1 MKQIKNKP
9 EGGHVMP
16 ASKMRYD
23 YNDEDVANMQCW
35 KEMFGAPRRSKRKR
49 KADSDSSSSDDIC
62 QSKQASYAET
72 TQYCRAR
79 ALDSMLLNAGV
90 GGLATWREE
99 NPPCSMLS
107 PIEYRYVIQKLRT
120 VCES

>member
-1 MKQIKNKP
+1 
-9 EGGHVMP
+9 MP
-16 ASKMRYD
+16 ASKMSYD
-23 YNDEDVANMQCW
+23 YSDEDAAKMQCL
-35 KEMFGAPRRSKRKR
+35 KDMFEGPRPSKRKR

-62 QSKQASYAET
+62 QSKQASKAET

-99 NPPCSMLS
+99 NPPCRMLS
-107 PIEYRYVIQKLRT
+107 PTEYRYEIKKMRT
-120 VCES
+120 V